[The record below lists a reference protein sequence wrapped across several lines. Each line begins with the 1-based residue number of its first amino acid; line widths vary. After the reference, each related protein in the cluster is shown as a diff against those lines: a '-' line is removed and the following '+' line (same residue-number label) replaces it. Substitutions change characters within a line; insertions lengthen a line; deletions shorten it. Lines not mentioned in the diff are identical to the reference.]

1 MTAISCLELFAG
13 AGGAALGLRAAGLRG
28 TCYEIDAD
36 AVATLKA
43 AGFDAYQCDVR
54 KGRWHGWR
62 KANGSPFLLWASP
75 PCQAFSTAG
84 ARLGAMDDRNGWPWP
99 LDVIDAV
106 APRWAVCENVPGL
119 TQHSGEYCGDPMRCP
134 GCYWLRVVVPAFR
147 EWFVSVQVFRLN
159 AADFGVPQS
168 RWRVFLVAGPHAVK
182 PPTPTHAAPHLCQG
196 LFGTLKPWV
205 SIGEALGLVGT
216 MDGDRNSEAN
226 PGQERVRTTD
236 EPAPTL
242 GGMGNQMVRVIGGG
256 CNPSHA
262 GDVRTYRDITDEPS
276 TTVTAV
282 QVGNAGP
289 FVLDVG
295 QGNARPLDQPAHTL
309 HTADGGP
316 LPAPTVLT
324 SEVKGS
330 GKGAN
335 AHKMQK
341 ASDAL
346 YLGTGRRRL
355 TVAEC
360 AKLQGF
366 PDGHPFRGHGTK
378 ASQYRQVGNAVPPA
392 LAEAIAR
399 AIPSPKE

>member
-1 MTAISCLELFAG
+1 MNLLELFAG
-13 AGGAALGLRAAGLRG
+13 AGGAALGLRAAGYHG
-28 TCYEIDAD
+28 NHYEWDHDAH
-36 AVATLKA
+36 ATLEA
-43 AGFDAYQCDVR
+43 AGFTAYRMDVR
-54 KGRWHGWR
+54 KARWQGYSRHYG
-62 KANGSPFLLWASP
+62 APHLMWASP
-75 PCQAFSTAG
+75 PCQAFSQAG
-84 ARLGAMDDRNGWPWP
+84 SKLGAKDPRNGWPWTWEAARLVKP
-99 LDVIDAV
+99 TWL
-106 APRWAVCENVPGL
+106 VCENVPGL
-119 TQHSGEYCGDPMRCP
+119 LHHSAEHCGDPDVCA

-147 EWFVSVQVFRLN
+147 ARFAWVGVWMLN
-159 AADFGVPQS
+159 AADYGVPQT
-168 RWRVFLVAGPHAVK
+168 RRRVFLVAGPHAVK

-216 MDGDRNSEAN
+216 MDGGRNSEAN

-242 GGMGNQMVRVIGGG
+242 GGKGNQMVRVIGGG

-346 YLGTGRRRL
+346 YLGTGGRRL